1 MRKDFHY
8 FEHSGDAASAGLGS
22 HTMVIADHNGS
33 FRPNAQAEIAFAEPG
48 ATMRQDS
55 LDRWRS
61 EVRLQTNAIELGS
74 WDYRSLG
81 MRPVQAASALPQ
93 ADDHILA
100 LAKIVEHKLIS
111 NPAGAQKFAPEHSK
125 HDVQKE
131 FGEQALIDAEK
142 YYSEFGKPK
151 KVKKRKSNLWKTR
164 NSSNGGARSISMKT
178 VDRKSVV

>member
-74 WDYRSLG
+74 WNYRSLG
-81 MRPVQAASALPQ
+81 MRPVQAASGIALHQHLHPQ
-93 ADDHILA
+93 RRPALRIVAMVSLGALRLA
-100 LAKIVEHKLIS
+100 I
-111 NPAGAQKFAPEHSK
+111 
-125 HDVQKE
+125 KE
-131 FGEQALIDAEK
+131 YGEQD
-142 YYSEFGKPK
+142 
-151 KVKKRKSNLWKTR
+151 
-164 NSSNGGARSISMKT
+164 GARPAASFLQEAFDHLKAE
-178 VDRKSVV
+178 V